1 MCARSSRRIGQ
12 LPPLHSRWPPP
23 PNNAGSPDGGVAG
36 STPAAPSSR
45 VHARQRGIRSNP
57 LIFPDSGLGKQ
68 QVTADRQQL
77 RASARLTAEARS
89 EASKAVV
96 CSCSVPVKPPP
107 YISGSEH
114 RSEHR
119 RADERKR
126 NPPMACAH
134 LAECPRLGRA
144 HPPCC
149 GTRLDCT

>member
-89 EASKAVV
+89 EASSAVYV
-96 CSCSVPVKPPP
+96 LVPFLSSLRPTFLGASTVASTVGRMSESVIRQWPAAERDRIV
-107 YISGSEH
+107 
-114 RSEHR
+114 R
-119 RADERKR
+119 RLSRE
-126 NPPMACAH
+126 
-134 LAECPRLGRA
+134 G
-144 HPPCC
+144 
-149 GTRLDCT
+149 